1 MDEIIKA
8 LYIFGLHYTQEML
21 LVLLYL
27 SRKSRRTIPLTINS
41 TWLVIQ
47 KKNKHIYNQ
56 TYQSA
61 EERRWITISRTPAG
75 ERRQVS
81 VQTDN
86 TVEQKQL
93 TCSKIRATDDVV
105 VMMRKQN
112 KNEIGNACVTYDII
126 KPRENYIHTKKKC
139 HTCFR
144 RNDYKSYTF
153 ERNM

>member
-1 MDEIIKA
+1 M
-8 LYIFGLHYTQEML
+8 
-21 LVLLYL
+21 
-27 SRKSRRTIPLTINS
+27 
-41 TWLVIQ
+41 
-47 KKNKHIYNQ
+47 
-56 TYQSA
+56 
-61 EERRWITISRTPAG
+61 
-75 ERRQVS
+75 S

-126 KPRENYIHTKKKC
+126 KPRENYIHPKKKC